1 MSDIE
6 HSVSQ
11 SPLFSAEEEALYA
24 RHLRLPELGLEGQ
37 KKLKAAKV
45 LVVGAGGLGSPLL
58 LYLAA
63 AGVGRIGIVDG
74 DRVDHSNLHRQV
86 LYTTEDVGKP
96 KVQVAKERLQKL
108 NSHIKIDVFF
118 EFLNR
123 DNALDIINQYDVIAD
138 GSDNFPTRYL
148 VNDACVICHKVN
160 VYASIFRFEGQVSVF
175 NYVNKDGSRGVNYRD
190 LYPVPPAPDSVP
202 NCAESGVLGV
212 LPGIIGSM
220 QASEVIKIITSIG
233 EPLTGRLFVFDAASF
248 SSFTLNI
255 NKKNNIRITE
265 LLDYEQFC
273 HSPLPKQIKAVSI
286 EKLHQLKTENTD
298 FQLIDVREFHE
309 HQDFNIGGEL
319 IPLSELTQNRSQI
332 AKDKIVIIHCQS
344 GKRSSEAIQL
354 LESLDNYTN
363 LYNLEGGIEAW
374 KQAQSRK

>member
-1 MSDIE
+1 MSDLKRGAPSN
-6 HSVSQ
+6 H
-11 SPLFSAEEEALYA
+11 PFSTAEQALYA
-24 RHLRLPELGLEGQ
+24 RHLVLPELGLEGQ

-63 AGVGRIGIVDG
+63 AGVGKIGIVDG
-74 DRVDHSNLHRQV
+74 DKVDYSNLHRQV

-96 KVQVAKERLQKL
+96 KVQAAKERLQQL
-108 NSHIKIDVFF
+108 NSYIKIDTFF

-123 DNALDIINQYDVIAD
+123 DNALNIISEYDIIAD

-148 VNDACVICHKVN
+148 VNDACVICNKIN

-175 NYVNKDGSRGVNYRD
+175 NYVNKNGSRGVNYRD

-220 QASEVIKIITSIG
+220 QANEVIKIITNIG
-233 EPLTGRLFVFDAASF
+233 EPLAGRLFVFDAASF
-248 SSFTLNI
+248 NSLILKI
-255 NKKNNIRITE
+255 NKKSNTQITE

-273 HSPLPKQIKAVSI
+273 NTPLPKQIRSI
-286 EKLHQLKTENTD
+286 SVEKLYKLKAEKTD
-298 FQLIDVREFHE
+298 FQLIDVREPHE
-309 HQDFNIGGEL
+309 YQDYNIGGEL
-319 IPLSELTQNRSQI
+319 IPLSKLKQNISRI
-332 AKDKIVIIHCQS
+332 AKDKVVVIHCQS
-344 GKRSSEAIQL
+344 GKRSSDAIHI
-354 LESLDNYTN
+354 LESLDHYTN

-374 KQAQSRK
+374 KQAQIRK